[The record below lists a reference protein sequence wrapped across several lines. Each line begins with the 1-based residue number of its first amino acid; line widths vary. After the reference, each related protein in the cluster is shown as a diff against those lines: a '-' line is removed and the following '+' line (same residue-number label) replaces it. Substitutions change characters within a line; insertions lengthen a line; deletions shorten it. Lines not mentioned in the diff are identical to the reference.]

1 VSKVIT
7 ARQAVDLL
15 KDGVTF
21 CTSGFM
27 GFGVPE
33 TLLST
38 MEEKFI
44 KEGHPKDLFI
54 VFAAGIAGDGKS
66 RGGNHF
72 SQPGMLRRL
81 FSGNNS
87 MTPKLSEAIA
97 SNRFPAY
104 MAPQGVMVHLFRAI
118 AGGKPGVLTHVGL
131 KTFCDPRVEGCRV
144 NDKCKSDPTGCV
156 VELIELAGQELL
168 FYPAFPIDICFIKGT
183 TVDEFGNLSIE
194 HEAVKIEQFEIAAAT
209 KNSGGI
215 VIVEAERLV
224 QRGTIAPSQVT
235 VPGALVN
242 HIVIAD
248 PDISRQHFYPDE
260 APYVPSWTGE
270 TRIPLAGMVP
280 LPLNIRKICGRRA
293 LFELKPG
300 GFTNLGV
307 GMPTTVSAV
316 ANEEGLADQVV
327 LSIESGTIGGVPA
340 GGLATGASYNPEA
353 IIKQSDLFDL
363 YDGGGIDVCYLG
375 LAEADEQGNIN
386 VSKFSGRVTGPGGF
400 INIAQNAK
408 KVCFMGTFT
417 TGKSKYEIKYGKL
430 KVLEEAGGIKF
441 RKHVEQ
447 ITFSGEYS
455 CKKGSQQVLY
465 ITERAVFRLTPQGM
479 MLTEIAPGMDLEK
492 DILAYM
498 EFIPLIA
505 DDLKEMDLR
514 IFNDE
519 RMGLTLEDL
528 C

>member
-1 VSKVIT
+1 
-7 ARQAVDLL
+7 
-15 KDGVTF
+15 
-21 CTSGFM
+21 
-27 GFGVPE
+27 
-33 TLLST
+33 
-38 MEEKFI
+38 
-44 KEGHPKDLFI
+44 
-54 VFAAGIAGDGKS
+54 
-66 RGGNHF
+66 
-72 SQPGMLRRL
+72 
-81 FSGNNS
+81 
-87 MTPKLSEAIA
+87 
-97 SNRFPAY
+97 
-104 MAPQGVMVHLFRAI
+104 
-118 AGGKPGVLTHVGL
+118 
-131 KTFCDPRVEGCRV
+131 
-144 NDKCKSDPTGCV
+144 
-156 VELIELAGQELL
+156 
-168 FYPAFPIDICFIKGT
+168 
-183 TVDEFGNLSIE
+183 
-194 HEAVKIEQFEIAAAT
+194 
-209 KNSGGI
+209 
-215 VIVEAERLV
+215 
-224 QRGTIAPSQVT
+224 
-235 VPGALVN
+235 
-242 HIVIAD
+242 
-248 PDISRQHFYPDE
+248 
-260 APYVPSWTGE
+260 
-270 TRIPLAGMVP
+270 
-280 LPLNIRKICGRRA
+280 
-293 LFELKPG
+293 
-300 GFTNLGV
+300 
-307 GMPTTVSAV
+307 MPTTVSAV